1 MADLVK
7 EMLGKFMALSQEEKD
22 ISAEMDAAFKEYN
35 DYCSSSDEDLNGKI
49 GEIHE
54 KMHKLDYL
62 LEYAKEHAQ
71 PDGLEEAPAPFETSA
86 GQLES
91 IRQTIKLESHNDPN
105 AETLYT
111 KVTGQIKFYEQKIE
125 QTKQLIE
132 GSKVQAKRQYDS
144 DVAALNDR
152 KEQHDEK
159 VKAYIQSD
167 DFKEYLKLL
176 VFDKSAFNSPGT
188 VELPS
193 KDFISIGQRRVKL
206 SVPMEVEMELS
217 AVSNGE
223 YNAAA
228 RTIGAPYQVATDK
241 GGVLFLDYDERNQTY
256 LMGGVQRL
264 LLNLI
269 KYIGQDITEMIF
281 CDPSTFTADGLGH
294 IAALGKGANPFIT
307 VPQSISDAETRLDE
321 FAAAAQSSPTPGKVS
336 RVLVLNGFPEN
347 YMDDML
353 DKAVSV
359 CRTARQNGVLVV
371 LTHGASADESPVE
384 KEVRA
389 LAASIRSRNGGF
401 WIEDARES
409 LFWYSAP
416 SDIPEDI
423 RRVYIDQRRQQAAQ
437 AERAS
442 MELASTERASA
453 ERASAGQAPE
463 PEAVQ
468 PVSIAPGTY
477 ADDAS
482 AVDTRA
488 EPVRPAVQH
497 GYETRPEEEIPE
509 DVRLTE
515 NGEPVPAHILFNLPR
530 PAPEEKEVSVS
541 VVSELSSEISEPEK
555 PVEAVRQAAPE
566 PVQPAPK
573 TVEQVE
579 PVRHAEPVHVPEHI
593 PEPAM
598 REPAK
603 PEPVAEAPKPAQP
616 APRPVSQPAQPADGR
631 PRKGGRTLPE
641 IKIGMNVNSSPV
653 NMDVGGGITFIC
665 GKSGGDRQMLTD
677 RIITQIIERAHP
689 DDAEL
694 WLYDCGDGGLMKYS
708 ERPAAHIRYAVSD
721 FDGETAFDFI
731 DVISAEFEKR
741 TVALNK
747 NGWEDYS
754 AVPENVYMPRVFV
767 VINEFSRLLEILGG
781 APRYFGRSFT
791 VKLAGIF
798 RRCADCGIHFVLTS
812 EAFLEN
818 GDRPAC
824 FENVSVHCAAAVSGC
839 DSGVR
844 EMFGHIKLYENEI
857 ESLKKVPDGCAFT
870 ASEGNEEGLVMVR
883 LLVAQASLENRFIAV
898 TEYRTGYDEYVNKHP
913 ILANRKLRAVHRD
926 HAAAQGE
933 MIAAKGADETLLF
946 LGEPCR
952 FRAEYPIRLYEE
964 FGENLLAVAPE
975 REKTSAALTVKAAMQ
990 SLAAQNTP
998 VEVLTWRGDP
1008 VYAELMN
1015 SGALNGVNVLT
1026 SDEAVERVK
1035 AISADIA
1042 AGKRVSAFEIVLG
1055 GDHLL
1060 AAMHAEDCLA
1070 DMKRALVKGSR
1081 LGAHFMFVS
1090 GSASQLATG
1099 FISLFRHKLVFPCPF
1114 AEAEKILRDPNC
1126 DLPENAFRLSDDY
1139 DELTLITYSV

>member
-1 MADLVK
+1 MADLVN
-7 EMLGKFMALSQEEKD
+7 EMLGKFMALAQEEKQ
-22 ISAEMDAAFKEYN
+22 ISSEMDAAFKEYN
-35 DYCSSSDEDLNGKI
+35 DYCSSSDEDLNKKI

-62 LEYAKEHAQ
+62 LDYAKEHAQ

-91 IRQTIKLESHNDPN
+91 IRQTIKLDSHNDPN

-125 QTKQLIE
+125 QTKHLIE

-206 SVPMEVEMELS
+206 SVPMEVEIELS
-217 AVSNGE
+217 ASSNGE

-228 RTIGAPYQVATDK
+228 RTIGAPYQVPTDK

-256 LMGGVQRL
+256 LMGGIQRL
-264 LLNLI
+264 LINLI
-269 KYIGQDITEMIF
+269 KYIGQDITDMMF

-294 IAALGKGANPFIT
+294 IAALGKGVNPFIT
-307 VPQSISDAETRLDE
+307 VPQSISDAEAKLGE
-321 FAAAAQSSPTPGKVS
+321 FVSAAQSSPTPDKVS

-359 CRTARQNGVLVV
+359 CRSARQNGVLVV
-371 LTHGASADESPVE
+371 LTHGASADETPVE
-384 KEVRA
+384 KEVRT
-389 LAASIRSRNGGF
+389 LATSIRSRNGGF

-416 SDIPEDI
+416 SDLPEDI
-423 RRVYIDQRRQQAAQ
+423 RRVYVDQRRQQAAH
-437 AERAS
+437 AEH
-442 MELASTERASA
+442 T
-453 ERASAGQAPE
+453 PE
-463 PEAVQ
+463 PEAVHST
-468 PVSIAPGTY
+468 PVAVGTY
-477 ADDAS
+477 
-482 AVDTRA
+482 A

-497 GYETRPEEEIPE
+497 GYETRPDEEIPDE
-509 DVRLTE
+509 VRLME

-530 PAPEEKEVSVS
+530 PTPEEKEVSVS
-541 VVSELSSEISEPEK
+541 VVSELSSVISEPETPEVHEHVS
-555 PVEAVRQAAPE
+555 PVPEPVRTVQAAPE
-566 PVQPAPK
+566 PKP
-573 TVEQVE
+573 VEQRVE
-579 PVRHAEPVHVPEHI
+579 PAHVPEHI
-593 PEPAM
+593 PEPVKT
-598 REPAK
+598 EPEK
-603 PEPVAEAPKPAQP
+603 PVAQPKPAAEAPKP
-616 APRPVSQPAQPADGR
+616 APRPVSQPADGR
-631 PRKGGRTLPE
+631 PRKGSRKLPE
-641 IKIGMNVNSSPV
+641 VKIGVSVDSSPV

-665 GKSGGDRQMLTD
+665 GKSGGDRQMLAD

-708 ERPAAHIRYAVSD
+708 EKPAAHIRYAVSD

-731 DVISAEFEKR
+731 DVISAELEKR

-747 NGWEDYS
+747 NGWENYS

-767 VINEFSRLLEILGG
+767 VINEFSGLLEILGG

-818 GDRPAC
+818 GKRPAC
-824 FENVSVHCAAAVSGC
+824 FENVTVHCAAAVAGC

-870 ASEGNEEGLVMVR
+870 ASEGNEDGLVMVR
-883 LLVAQASLENRFIAV
+883 MLVAQAVMENRFIAV

-975 REKTSAALTVKAAMQ
+975 REKTSAALTVKAALH
-990 SLAAQNTP
+990 SLAAQNKP

-1008 VYAELMN
+1008 VYAELM
-1015 SGALNGVNVLT
+1015 SAGVLEGVNVLT
-1026 SDEAVERVK
+1026 GDEAVSRIR
-1035 AISADIA
+1035 AMAADIA
-1042 AGKRVSAFEIVLG
+1042 AGKRISSFEIVLG

-1060 AAMHAEDCLA
+1060 AAMHAEDCLG
-1070 DMKRALVKGSR
+1070 DMKRVLVKGSR

-1090 GSASQLATG
+1090 GSAAQLATG
-1099 FISLFRHKLVFPCPF
+1099 FISLFRHKIVFPCPF
-1114 AEAEKILRDPNC
+1114 AEAEKILRDSNC
-1126 DLPENAFRLSDDY
+1126 ELPENAFRLSDDY
-1139 DELTLITYSV
+1139 DELTLLTYSV

>member
-1 MADLVK
+1 MADLVN
-7 EMLGKFMALSQEEKD
+7 EMLGKFLELAQEEKQ
-22 ISAEMDAAFKEYN
+22 ISSEMDAAFKEYN
-35 DYCSSSDEDLNGKI
+35 DYCSSSDEDLNEKI

-62 LEYAKEHAQ
+62 IEYAKEHAQ

-91 IRQTIKLESHNDPN
+91 IRQTIKLDSHNDPN

-111 KVTGQIKFYEQKIE
+111 KVTGQVKYYEQKIE
-125 QTKQLIE
+125 QTKQLID

-159 VKAYIQSD
+159 VKAYIQSE

-193 KDFISIGQRRVKL
+193 KGFISIGQRRVKL

-217 AVSNGE
+217 ATSNGE

-228 RTIGAPYQVATDK
+228 RTIGAPYQVPTNK

-269 KYIGQDITEMIF
+269 KYSGQDITDMMF

-294 IAALGKGANPFIT
+294 IAALGKGINPFIT
-307 VPQSISDAETRLDE
+307 VPQSISDAETKLGE
-321 FAAAAQSSPTPGKVS
+321 FAAAAQSSPTPDKVS

-353 DKAVSV
+353 DKVVSV
-359 CRTARQNGVLVV
+359 CRSAQQSGVLVV
-371 LTHGASADESPVE
+371 LTHGASADETPAE

-389 LAASIRSRNGGF
+389 LATSIRSRNGGF
-401 WIEDARES
+401 WIEDVRES

-416 SDIPEDI
+416 SDLPEDI
-423 RRVYIDQRRQQAAQ
+423 RRVYVDQRRQQAAH
-437 AERAS
+437 AEH
-442 MELASTERASA
+442 
-453 ERASAGQAPE
+453 APE
-463 PEAVQ
+463 LDAAQ
-468 PVSIAPGTY
+468 PVPV
-477 ADDAS
+477 AS
-482 AVDTRA
+482 GIHA
-488 EPVRPAVQH
+488 EPVRSAVQH
-497 GYETRPEEEIPE
+497 VYEARPEDDIPDE
-509 DVRLTE
+509 GRLME
-515 NGEPVPAHILFNLPR
+515 NSEPVPAHILFNLSGSTS
-530 PAPEEKEVSVS
+530 EEKEVSVS
-541 VVSELSSEISEPEK
+541 VVSELSSEISESEK
-555 PVEAVRQAAPE
+555 SEVHE
-566 PVQPAPK
+566 PVRSAQPSPEPAPK
-573 TVEQVE
+573 
-579 PVRHAEPVHVPEHI
+579 
-593 PEPAM
+593 
-598 REPAK
+598 
-603 PEPVAEAPKPAQP
+603 
-616 APRPVSQPAQPADGR
+616 PVSQPVQQPVDGR
-631 PRKGGRTLPE
+631 PRKGSRKIPE
-641 IKIGMNVNSSPV
+641 IKIGISVDSNPV
-653 NMDVGGGITFIC
+653 NIDIGGGITFIC
-665 GKSGGDRQMLTD
+665 GKRGGDRQMLTD

-694 WLYDCGDGGLMKYS
+694 WLYDCGDGELMKYS
-708 ERPAAHIRYAVSD
+708 EKPAAHIRYAVSD

-731 DVISAEFEKR
+731 DVISSEFEKR

-754 AVPENVYMPRVFV
+754 AVPENVYMPRVFIV
-767 VINEFSRLLEILGG
+767 VNEFSRLLEILGG

-812 EAFLEN
+812 EAFLED
-818 GDRPAC
+818 GKRPVC
-824 FENVSVHCAAAVSGC
+824 FENVAVHCAAAVAGC

-883 LLVAQASLENRFIAV
+883 MLVAQAVIDNRFIAV

-913 ILANRKLRAVHRD
+913 ILANRKLRAVHRG
-926 HAAAQGE
+926 HSAAQSE
-933 MIAAKGADETLLF
+933 MIAAKSADETLLF

-975 REKTSAALTVKAAMQ
+975 REKASAAHMVKAALN
-990 SLAAQNTP
+990 SLSAQNKS

-1008 VYAELMN
+1008 VYAELI
-1015 SGALNGVNVLT
+1015 SEGALDGVNVLMG
-1026 SDEAVERVK
+1026 DEAVSRVK
-1035 AISADIA
+1035 AIAADIA
-1042 AGKRVSAFEIVLG
+1042 AGNRASAFEIVLG

-1060 AAMHAEDCLA
+1060 AAMHAEDCLG

-1090 GSASQLATG
+1090 GSAAQLATG
-1099 FISLFRHKLVFPCPF
+1099 FISLFRHKVVFPCPL
-1114 AEAEKILRDPNC
+1114 AEAEKILRDPDC

-1139 DELTLITYSV
+1139 DELTLLTYSV

>member
-1 MADLVK
+1 MADLVN
-7 EMLGKFMALSQEEKD
+7 EMLGKFMALAQEEKQ
-22 ISAEMDAAFKEYN
+22 ISSEMDAAFKEYN
-35 DYCSSSDEDLNGKI
+35 DYCSSSDEDLNKKI

-62 LEYAKEHAQ
+62 LDYAKEHAQ

-91 IRQTIKLESHNDPN
+91 IRQTIKLDSHNDPN

-125 QTKQLIE
+125 QTKHLIE

-206 SVPMEVEMELS
+206 SVPMEVEIELS
-217 AVSNGE
+217 ASSNGE

-228 RTIGAPYQVATDK
+228 RTIGAPYQVPTDK

-256 LMGGVQRL
+256 LMGGIQRL
-264 LLNLI
+264 LINLI
-269 KYIGQDITEMIF
+269 KYIGQDITDMMF

-294 IAALGKGANPFIT
+294 IAALGKGVNPFIT
-307 VPQSISDAETRLDE
+307 VPQSISDAEAKLGE
-321 FAAAAQSSPTPGKVS
+321 FAAAAQSSPTPDKVS

-359 CRTARQNGVLVV
+359 CRSARQNGVLVV
-371 LTHGASADESPVE
+371 LTHGASADETPAE
-384 KEVRA
+384 KEVRT
-389 LAASIRSRNGGF
+389 LATSIRSRNGGF
-401 WIEDARES
+401 WIEDVRES

-416 SDIPEDI
+416 SDLPEDI
-423 RRVYIDQRRQQAAQ
+423 RRVYVEQRRQQAAH
-437 AERAS
+437 AEHI
-442 MELASTERASA
+442 
-453 ERASAGQAPE
+453 PE
-463 PEAVQ
+463 PEAVHPT
-468 PVSIAPGTY
+468 PVAAGAY
-477 ADDAS
+477 
-482 AVDTRA
+482 A

-497 GYETRPEEEIPE
+497 GYETRPDEDIPDE
-509 DVRLTE
+509 VRLME

-530 PAPEEKEVSVS
+530 PTPEEKEVSVS
-541 VVSELSSEISEPEK
+541 VVSELSSVISEPEMPEVHE
-555 PVEAVRQAAPE
+555 PVSPAPEPVRTVQAAPE
-566 PVQPAPK
+566 PKP
-573 TVEQVE
+573 VE
-579 PVRHAEPVHVPEHI
+579 HAEPAHVPEHI
-593 PEPAM
+593 PEPVKT
-598 REPAK
+598 EPEK
-603 PEPVAEAPKPAQP
+603 PVSQPKPAAEAPKPA
-616 APRPVSQPAQPADGR
+616 PRPQPVDGR
-631 PRKGGRTLPE
+631 PRKGSRKLPE
-641 IKIGMNVNSSPV
+641 IKIGMSVDSSPV

-665 GKSGGDRQMLTD
+665 GKSGGDRQMLAD
-677 RIITQIIERAHP
+677 RIITQIIERSHP

-694 WLYDCGDGGLMKYS
+694 WLYDCGDGELMKYS
-708 ERPAAHIRYAVSD
+708 EKPAAHIRYAVSD

-731 DVISAEFEKR
+731 DVISAELEKR

-747 NGWEDYS
+747 NGWENYS

-818 GDRPAC
+818 GKRPAC
-824 FENVSVHCAAAVSGC
+824 FENVTVHCAAAVSGC

-870 ASEGNEEGLVMVR
+870 AAEGNEDGLVMVR
-883 LLVAQASLENRFIAV
+883 MLVAQAVIDNRFIAV

-975 REKTSAALTVKAAMQ
+975 REKTSAALAVKAALH
-990 SLAAQNTP
+990 SLAAQNKP

-1008 VYAELMN
+1008 VYAELM
-1015 SGALNGVNVLT
+1015 GAGVLEGVNVLT
-1026 SDEAVERVK
+1026 GDEAVSRVR
-1035 AISADIA
+1035 AMAADIA
-1042 AGKRVSAFEIVLG
+1042 AGKHISSFEIVLG

-1060 AAMHAEDCLA
+1060 AAMHAEDCLG
-1070 DMKRALVKGSR
+1070 DMKRILVKGSR

-1090 GSASQLATG
+1090 GSAAQLATG
-1099 FISLFRHKLVFPCPF
+1099 FISLFRHKVVFPCPF

-1126 DLPENAFRLSDDY
+1126 ELPENAFRLSDDY
-1139 DELTLITYSV
+1139 DELTLLTYSV

>member
-1 MADLVK
+1 MADLVN
-7 EMLGKFMALSQEEKD
+7 EMLGKFLELAQEEKQ
-22 ISAEMDAAFKEYN
+22 ISSEMDAAFKEYN
-35 DYCSSSDEDLNGKI
+35 DYCSSSDEDLNEKI

-91 IRQTIKLESHNDPN
+91 IRQTIKLDSHNDPN

-111 KVTGQIKFYEQKIE
+111 KVTGQVKYYEQKIE

-159 VKAYIQSD
+159 VKAYIQSE

-193 KDFISIGQRRVKL
+193 KGFISIGQRRVKL

-217 AVSNGE
+217 ATSNGE

-228 RTIGAPYQVATDK
+228 RTIGAPYQVPTNK

-269 KYIGQDITEMIF
+269 KYSGQDITDMIF

-294 IAALGKGANPFIT
+294 IAALGKGINPFIT
-307 VPQSISDAETRLDE
+307 VPQSISDAETKLGE
-321 FAAAAQSSPTPGKVS
+321 FAAAAQSSPTPDKVS

-359 CRTARQNGVLVV
+359 CRSAQQNGVLVV
-371 LTHGASADESPVE
+371 LTHGASADETPAE

-389 LAASIRSRNGGF
+389 LATSIRSRNGGF
-401 WIEDARES
+401 WIEDVRES

-416 SDIPEDI
+416 SDLPEDI
-423 RRVYIDQRRQQAAQ
+423 RRVYVDQRRQQAAHS
-437 AERAS
+437 EH
-442 MELASTERASA
+442 
-453 ERASAGQAPE
+453 APE

-468 PVSIAPGTY
+468 VPV
-477 ADDAS
+477 AS
-482 AVDTRA
+482 GIHA
-488 EPVRPAVQH
+488 EPVRHAVQH
-497 GYETRPEEEIPE
+497 GYETRPEDDIPDE
-509 DVRLTE
+509 VRLME
-515 NGEPVPAHILFNLPR
+515 NGEPVPAHILLNLPR
-530 PAPEEKEVSVS
+530 PTPEEKEVSLS

-555 PVEAVRQAAPE
+555 TEVY
-566 PVQPAPK
+566 
-573 TVEQVE
+573 E
-579 PVRHAEPVHVPEHI
+579 PVRSAQPS
-593 PEPAM
+593 PEPAHV
-598 REPAK
+598 
-603 PEPVAEAPKPAQP
+603 PEPVAETPKPASQP
-616 APRPVSQPAQPADGR
+616 VPKPVSQPVQQPVDGR
-631 PRKGGRTLPE
+631 PRKGSRKLPE
-641 IKIGMNVNSSPV
+641 IKIGMSVDSNPV
-653 NMDVGGGITFIC
+653 NMDIGGGITFIC
-665 GKSGGDRQMLTD
+665 GKRGGDRQMLTD

-694 WLYDCGDGGLMKYS
+694 WLYDCGDGELMKYS
-708 ERPAAHIRYAVSD
+708 EKPAAHIRYAVSD

-731 DVISAEFEKR
+731 DVISSEFEKR

-767 VINEFSRLLEILGG
+767 VVNEFSRLLEILDG

-798 RRCADCGIHFVLTS
+798 RKCADCGIHFVLTS
-812 EAFLEN
+812 EAFLED
-818 GDRPAC
+818 GKRPAC
-824 FENVSVHCAAAVSGC
+824 FENVAVHCAAAVAGC

-883 LLVAQASLENRFIAV
+883 MLVAQAVIDNRFIAV

-913 ILANRKLRAVHRD
+913 ILANRKLRAAHRD
-926 HAAAQGE
+926 HSAAQSE
-933 MIAAKGADETLLF
+933 MIAAKSADETLLF

-975 REKTSAALTVKAAMQ
+975 REKTSAAHMVKTALH
-990 SLAAQNTP
+990 SLAAQNKS

-1008 VYAELMN
+1008 VYAELI
-1015 SGALNGVNVLT
+1015 SEGALEGVNVLMG
-1026 SDEAVERVK
+1026 DEAVSRVK
-1035 AISADIA
+1035 AIAADIA

-1060 AAMHAEDCLA
+1060 AAMHAEDCLG

-1090 GSASQLATG
+1090 GSAAQLATG
-1099 FISLFRHKLVFPCPF
+1099 FISLFRHKVVFPCPL

-1139 DELTLITYSV
+1139 DELTLLTYSV